1 MGPLHCVWVAHAGS
15 RVNARPA
22 RTFGAPPQRT
32 SDHIWLKPDKSCVSR
47 RRGSSTTSH
56 RFGISLADSLRS
68 QRHKSYASLLPI
80 TRGFR
85 AILTTDETDRVSR
98 AGTRDEPILFA
109 PALICKHSARI
120 SRL

>member
-1 MGPLHCVWVAHAGS
+1 MLALTS
-15 RVNARPA
+15 RVIAVNILNNNASDIRSTVKPLKRYILA
-22 RTFGAPPQRT
+22 VAAAVAPPQRT
-32 SDHIWLKPDKSCVSR
+32 SHHIWLKPDKSCVSR

-85 AILTTDETDRVSR
+85 AILTTDGTDRVRRASTR
-98 AGTRDEPILFA
+98 AGRILF
-109 PALICKHSARI
+109 
-120 SRL
+120 

>member
-1 MGPLHCVWVAHAGS
+1 MLALTS
-15 RVNARPA
+15 RVIAVNILTTMPPIFVQPLKRYILAVAAAVAR
-22 RTFGAPPQRT
+22 PQRT
-32 SDHIWLKPDKSCVSR
+32 SHHIWLKPDKSYVSR

-85 AILTTDETDRVSR
+85 AILRRMERIAFEELPR
-98 AGTRDEPILFA
+98 APNRFFLLP
-109 PALICKHSARI
+109 P
-120 SRL
+120 

>member
-32 SDHIWLKPDKSCVSR
+32 SHHIWLKPDKSYVSR

-85 AILTTDETDRVSR
+85 AILRRMERIAFEELPR
-98 AGTRDEPILFA
+98 APNRFFLLP
-109 PALICKHSARI
+109 P
-120 SRL
+120 